1 MIERKYWLQ
10 KIEQTWKK
18 CSIVWLAGVRRVGK
32 TTLAHMLSLE
42 GTQYFNCDL
51 PSVRRELNH
60 TENFLASLSVGAT
73 VIFDEVHRLSDPSTL
88 LKIAAD
94 VRPDLRVLATGSS
107 TLAATKKFRDSLTGR
122 KRIIHLTPVLW
133 TECVSTF
140 NIQNLDRRLLHGGL
154 PQALLLSEKD
164 SEFFS
169 EWIDSLYARDIQE
182 LFRIRN
188 RGGFL
193 TLLRLLLRQSGG
205 QLDFTKLASLTELSR
220 PTVKSYVE
228 ALQIACVVH
237 LVPPLSRSS
246 SKREILSRPKCYSFD
261 TGFVTHEKGW
271 DTIRSEDRGI
281 LWEHLILDSLLS
293 QFRREQV
300 FYWKDKSNREIDFV
314 IQVANNEFH
323 TIAGRVDDDSFSEKS
338 LAEFRALYPN
348 GRNFVISPLVSRE
361 YQQSNESLAITYIDL
376 TSEIKREVERN
387 NVV

>member
-32 TTLAHMLSLE
+32 TTLAQMLSPQAA
-42 GTQYFNCDL
+42 QYFNCDL
-51 PSVRRELNH
+51 PSVQRELND
-60 TENFLASLSVGAT
+60 TENFLASLSKGAT
-73 VIFDEVHRLSDPSTL
+73 VIFDEVHLLSDPSAL

-122 KRIIHLTPVLW
+122 KRTIHLTPVLW

-154 PQALLLSEKD
+154 PQALLSSEKD
-164 SEFFS
+164 PEFFS

-182 LFRIRN
+182 LFSIRN
-188 RGGFL
+188 RVGFL

-237 LVPPLSRSS
+237 LVSPLSRSS

-261 TGFVTHEKGW
+261 TGFVMHEKGW

-281 LWEHLILDSLLS
+281 LWEHLIYDSLLS
-293 QFRREQV
+293 QFRQEQIR
-300 FYWKDKSNREIDFV
+300 YWKDKSKRELDFV
-314 IQVANNEFH
+314 VQIAENEFH
-323 TIAGRVDDDSFSEKS
+323 AIECKVDPDSFSSKS
-338 LAEFRALYPN
+338 LTEFRARYPS
-348 GRNFVISPLVSRE
+348 GRNFVVSPFTMRE
-361 YQQSNESLAITYIDL
+361 YSRNIDGL
-376 TSEIKREVERN
+376 KVTFLRDVTQI
-387 NVV
+387 

>member
-1 MIERKYWLQ
+1 MFMIDRKYWLQ

-32 TTLAHMLSLE
+32 TTLAHMLSPQAA
-42 GTQYFNCDL
+42 QYFNCDL
-51 PSVRRELNH
+51 PSVQRELNDA
-60 TENFLASLSVGAT
+60 ENFLASLSEGAT
-73 VIFDEVHRLSDPSTL
+73 VIFDEVHLLSDPSAL

-94 VRPDLRVLATGSS
+94 VRPDLRVLAAGSS
-107 TLAATKKFRDSLTGR
+107 TLAATKKFRDSLTGC
-122 KRIIHLTPVLW
+122 KRTIHLTPVLW

-164 SEFFS
+164 PEFFS

-182 LFRIRN
+182 LFSIRN
-188 RGGFL
+188 RVGFL

-205 QLDFTKLASLTELSR
+205 QLDFTKLASLTGLSR

-281 LWEHLILDSLLS
+281 LWEHLIYDSLLS
-293 QFRREQV
+293 QFRQEQIR
-300 FYWKDKSNREIDFV
+300 YWKDKSNRELDFV
-314 IQVANNEFH
+314 VQVAENEFH
-323 TIAGRVDDDSFSEKS
+323 AIECKVDPDSFTSKS
-338 LAEFRALYPN
+338 LTEFRARYPS
-348 GRNFVISPLVSRE
+348 GRNFVVSPFTMRE
-361 YQQSNESLAITYIDL
+361 YSRNIDGL
-376 TSEIKREVERN
+376 KVTFLHDVTQI
-387 NVV
+387 